1 MRSMPESV
9 QEVHRRLEAERG
21 PRDPPSQLFPPAR
34 PDQIAAL
41 ESDLE
46 AELPASYREFLEVS
60 DGWIGFWFGLT
71 LLGASGPARE
81 ALEAAISSATE
92 AGVPT
97 EILGW
102 SVVLGANVD
111 EDLYVVFDPA
121 ERAAGGEPRIQV
133 WSTEDGQLEVFE
145 SFAAWLKALTAGD
158 ALPRTVPLD
167 LEQQFRPWEEHEL
180 LERDGRTEDAPPDGA
195 DSEE

>member
-1 MRSMPESV
+1 MQSMQESV
-9 QEVHRRLEAERG
+9 REVHRRLEAERG
-21 PRDPPSQLFPPAR
+21 PRDSPSQLFPPAQ
-34 PDQIAAL
+34 PGQILAL
-41 ESDLE
+41 ETELE
-46 AELPASYREFLEVS
+46 AELPASYREFLELS
-60 DGWIGFWFGLT
+60 NGWVGFWFGLT

-81 ALEAAISSATE
+81 SLEASITSATE
-92 AGVPT
+92 AGVAT

-102 SVVLGANVD
+102 GVVLGANVD

-121 ERAAGGEPRIQV
+121 ERSAVAEPRIQI
-133 WSTEDGQLEVFE
+133 WSTEDGQLENFE
-145 SFAAWLKALTAGD
+145 SFASWLEALTSGD

-180 LERDGRTEDAPPDGA
+180 LERDGRTEDTPPDGA